1 MFDPIEA
8 PDVHR
13 GPATGHSTE
22 FGTTWQEAVSR
33 INAGFKALFARGETG
48 TSGELVARLEA
59 SDARI
64 AMFEKAIGDLAHVAD
79 GKLTFLEEALSD
91 ALFKIDSHATMLTA
105 MTTPAEPLPATPAST
120 ADATSA

>member
-33 INAGFKALFARGETG
+33 INAGFKALFERGAAAVDSSIG
-48 TSGELVARLEA
+48 VHPDFVKALEA
-59 SDARI
+59 R
-64 AMFEKAIGDLAHVAD
+64 FEHAED
-79 GKLTFLEEALSD
+79 ALSD
-91 ALFKIDSHATMLTA
+91 AMFKIDALEAKIKAYETPPPAQSPDTPPPEDAPAVVTGS
-105 MTTPAEPLPATPAST
+105 TPA
-120 ADATSA
+120 

>member
-33 INAGFKALFARGETG
+33 INAGFKALFDGALTG
-48 TSGELVARLEA
+48 VPHGLNARLEA
-59 SDARI
+59 AEARI

-79 GKLTFLEEALSD
+79 AKIAFLEEALSD

-105 MTTPAEPLPATPAST
+105 MTTPADPLLAIGVVTGS
-120 ADATSA
+120 TSA